1 VPPLAPPT
9 HARREQ
15 IASDERPPEQREQRR
30 RGLEAEDL
38 PVADRV
44 TDAKHADE
52 TEEDERRQEMTAR
65 RRSGVSPRIDGLE
78 RRWGR

>member
-1 VPPLAPPT
+1 
-9 HARREQ
+9 
-15 IASDERPPEQREQRR
+15 
-30 RGLEAEDL
+30 
-38 PVADRV
+38 V

-65 RRSGVSPRIDGLE
+65 RGSGVSPRIDGLE